1 MRSSNHEE
9 LIEAVIRH
17 TDMGVEE
24 IAEAARCGADAGWSG
39 FTYNHQAAAF
49 FDEHQDLIWELLCAD
64 AEAMG
69 HDNPLQMV
77 ASFNRIDMAGTFTG
91 LKVLLSWYALEEAG
105 RALEC

>member
-1 MRSSNHEE
+1 MKSKQEE

-17 TDMGVEE
+17 TDMEAHE
-24 IAEAARCGADAGWSG
+24 IAEAAKFGADTGWSG

-77 ASFNRIDMAGTFTG
+77 ASFSRIDMASTFTG
-91 LKVLLSWYALEEAG
+91 LKVLLSWYALEAAG
-105 RALEC
+105 HALGC